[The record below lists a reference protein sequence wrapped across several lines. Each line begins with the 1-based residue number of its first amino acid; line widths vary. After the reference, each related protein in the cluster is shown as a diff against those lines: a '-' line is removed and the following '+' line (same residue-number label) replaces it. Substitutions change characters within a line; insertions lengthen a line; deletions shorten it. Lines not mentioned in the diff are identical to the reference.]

1 MTCIIGL
8 VTETG
13 DVYIGGDSAITWGS
27 NICRVDND
35 CKVFRNGPFL
45 IGCAGDMRYMN
56 ALRCSFKP
64 PVQPPE
70 QDTYEYMCASFVD
83 AMRQCLKDAGQAKV
97 ESNAETTGSWCLVG
111 YRGRLFSVAADYA
124 VVESQ
129 DPDHL
134 ETIGNGGAYAQG
146 AATAL
151 AAWAPEERLLRALEI
166 AEQFC
171 TGVRAPFSVRR
182 LPLDGGDER

>member
-13 DVYIGGDSAITWGS
+13 DVYIGGDSAIT
-27 NICRVDND
+27 
-35 CKVFRNGPFL
+35 VFRNGPFL
-45 IGCAGDMRYMN
+45 IGCSGDVRYSN
-56 ALRCSFKP
+56 ALRCSFRP

-70 QDTYEYMCASFVD
+70 QDTYEYMCTSFVD

-97 ESNAETTGSWCLVG
+97 ESNTERTESACLVG
-111 YRGRLFSVAADYA
+111 YRGRLFWVATDYA
-124 VVESQ
+124 VVETQ
-129 DPDHL
+129 EPDHL
-134 ETIGNGGAYAQG
+134 DAIGNGGAYAQG
-146 AATAL
+146 AAAAL
-151 AAWAPEERLLRALEI
+151 ATRPPEERLLRALEI